1 MGSLN
6 KRYIPG
12 LALLFIVL
20 AVNPAR
26 AATTE
31 ITADIIDGICH
42 ISFSTTEIVFATKG
56 SQQFATGTAEVQP
69 LDVNLSC
76 LGMSGLAPTFKV
88 SGDSSGVSDQR
99 LFRSASSTANY
110 AGFMLKQGTV
120 TDLGD
125 FYNAPNTVAPG
136 DVIAID
142 KDDGDSVQHFTVGLV
157 HGAGDPPIGNGTV
170 NAKINFAFVFP

>member
-1 MGSLN
+1 
-6 KRYIPG
+6 
-12 LALLFIVL
+12 
-20 AVNPAR
+20 
-26 AATTE
+26 
-31 ITADIIDGICH
+31 
-42 ISFSTTEIVFATKG
+42 
-56 SQQFATGTAEVQP
+56 
-69 LDVNLSC
+69 
-76 LGMSGLAPTFKV
+76 MSGLAPTFKV

-157 HGAGDPPIGNGTV
+157 HGAGIRRLVTGRLTPKSISPLSFR
-170 NAKINFAFVFP
+170 NAFMA